1 MELVMKRNALILGV
15 GLALLTASTAHA
27 QESSRLSA
35 DYLRQA
41 TPLIHWPQGLVKHD
55 GGRMHALQPSIS
67 GQHSL

>member
-1 MELVMKRNALILGV
+1 MKRHALILSA

-55 GGRMHALQPSIS
+55 GGVHVLQASIS